1 MAVIAMTMA
10 MEDKRPAW
18 PDRCARLPSTRNA
31 LATKSGSA
39 NANALHRRPTIV
51 KSVAS
56 IVSNSAPARNANPIR
71 AARSSMRD
79 ANDQPKIGNA
89 RYERT

>member
-10 MEDKRPAW
+10 MEDKRPAC
-18 PDRCARLPSTRNA
+18 PDRCARLPSKRNA